1 MRGDSSPP
9 DDVRDIF
16 HETSDR
22 WRARWHAWMSVPPAE
37 WPRAVRWGLAG
48 AAWAIGLAL
57 AWSVWWLVGLPA
69 RATLQKDLAVAQQTL
84 DRANEAARRLPIL
97 MQTLRDAQA
106 QAAAWRRLLPAA
118 GAETLKRLSPT
129 SAPRCA
135 ARACASPASA
145 ARICPARAAC
155 TIRRICSVG
164 NTAVF
169 GTRNVPD
176 FGLRSVTSTDLALRS
191 AVPETVST
199 VRSFIRFSEL
209 NRNTRASPSS
219 HVVVRR
225 SVSAFLPSPESSSDT
240 WRNCSA

>member
-16 HETSDR
+16 HETRDR

-97 MQTLRDAQA
+97 MQTLRHAQA

-118 GAETLKRLSPT
+118 GAG
-129 SAPRCA
+129 PRV
-135 ARACASPASA
+135 
-145 ARICPARAAC
+145 
-155 TIRRICSVG
+155 RRY
-164 NTAVF
+164 
-169 GTRNVPD
+169 
-176 FGLRSVTSTDLALRS
+176 L
-191 AVPETVST
+191 
-199 VRSFIRFSEL
+199 
-209 NRNTRASPSS
+209 
-219 HVVVRR
+219 VVV
-225 SVSAFLPSPESSSDT
+225 VSRPGHGVGINPSRHGFPPHFD
-240 WRNCSA
+240 